1 MTGHNRRSWPL
12 ATVRSVRDAFW
23 AYVAAV
29 APQHNTRR
37 NRSVG
42 HTDLPDAVRAMFY
55 LWLGAQER
63 EGNVSPKM
71 AQEVTL

>member
-1 MTGHNRRSWPL
+1 MTGLNRRSWPL

-23 AYVAAV
+23 SFVAEC

-42 HTDLPDAVRAMFY
+42 HNDLPCDVRSMFSE
-55 LWLGAQER
+55 WLDAQER
-63 EGNVSPKM
+63 AGLVSPQM
-71 AQEVTL
+71 AQKVTL